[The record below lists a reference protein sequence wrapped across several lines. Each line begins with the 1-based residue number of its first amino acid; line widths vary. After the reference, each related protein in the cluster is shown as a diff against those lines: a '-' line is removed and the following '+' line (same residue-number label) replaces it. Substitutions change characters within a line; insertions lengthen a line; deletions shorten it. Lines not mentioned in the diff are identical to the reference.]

1 MTVNRSL
8 SVEPMDNIDHLMTPT
23 ELLALAIAILAVVA
37 ILAPSSRAAL
47 TRREP

>member
-1 MTVNRSL
+1 V
-8 SVEPMDNIDHLMTPT
+8 TPT